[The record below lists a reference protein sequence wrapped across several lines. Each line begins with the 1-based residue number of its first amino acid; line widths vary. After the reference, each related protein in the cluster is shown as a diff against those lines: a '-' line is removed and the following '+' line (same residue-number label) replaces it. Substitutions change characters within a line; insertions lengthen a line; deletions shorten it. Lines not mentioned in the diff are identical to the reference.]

1 MKRCLLLLLLWSTL
15 STSAQNIFSND
26 STLRQIYNL
35 QYDRNPAEL
44 VKFLSNK
51 NANYREAAALGF
63 ASIQDSNYV
72 PQLLQQLVKEPK
84 ENVRIALVYSIS
96 QSNSWASYVG
106 LKKGIATEKNQNIA
120 NYYLEGLGKVAKED
134 LSQFYI
140 DHYNKQKKQSNEFV
154 NSFARSVFYAK
165 RNKQVDLSFEEDAL
179 DKILKTIKEK
189 QLGDTVLIAYL
200 YPKILGISDGSDIK
214 LGLEMPS
221 ISSYAEFEEQLNELP
236 SPYLQLNFLTNHRLN
251 AAFCK
256 QLLYSNHHIL
266 LRYHALDFLF
276 SSDDA
281 EQLVNRELALYLLG
295 TADIALISRLCEY
308 LKTKE
313 NPKNLVK
320 TEELKSTQAALTLP
334 RDYETWIDLEKT
346 ICQIEGRKY
355 VYKSYFEQGYQ
366 NPIDWNYV
374 MEIPQNTKVKITTNR
389 GEIVLQMKVNEAPAS
404 VANFLKC
411 VDTGY
416 YNGKYFHRM
425 VPNFVVQGGCP
436 RGDGWGGLNWAQRSE
451 FSNLLTY
458 KKGSVGLASSGKD
471 TEGVQFFI
479 THTFTPHLDG
489 RYTIFAEVISGLELI
504 NQMVVGDQMIRVEV
518 VK

>member
-1 MKRCLLLLLLWSTL
+1 MKRCVLLLLLWSSL
-15 STSAQNIFSND
+15 PTSAQNIFSND
-26 STLRQIYNL
+26 STLRHIYNL
-35 QYDRNPAEL
+35 QYDRNAADL
-44 VKFLSNK
+44 IKFVSDK
-51 NANYREAAALGF
+51 NVIYREAAALAF

-72 PQLLQQLVKEPK
+72 PQLLQQLSKEPK

-96 QSNSWASYVG
+96 QSNSWASYVA
-106 LKKGIATEKNQNIA
+106 LKKGIITEKNQNVA

-140 DHYNKQKKQSNEFV
+140 DHYNKQKKRSDEFL
-154 NSFARSVFYAK
+154 NSFTRSVFYAK
-165 RNKQVDLSFEEDAL
+165 RNKQVDLSFEDDAL
-179 DKILKTIKEK
+179 LKILKTIKEK
-189 QLGDTVLIAYL
+189 QLGDTALIAYL
-200 YPKILGISDGSDIK
+200 YPKILGLSDGSDLK
-214 LGLEMPS
+214 LGQEMPL
-221 ISSYAEFEEQLNELP
+221 ISSFAEFELQLNELP
-236 SPYLQLNFLTNHRLN
+236 SPYLQLNFLKNHKLN

-256 QLLYSNHHIL
+256 ELLYSNHHIL

-276 SSDDA
+276 SSADD
-281 EQLVNRELALYLLG
+281 EQLVDRDLVLYLLG

-308 LKTKE
+308 LRAQE

-320 TEELKSTQAALTLP
+320 IEALKSAQTGLTLP

-346 ICQIEGRKY
+346 ICQLEGRKY

-374 MEIPQNTKVKITTNR
+374 KAIPQNAKVKITTNR

-451 FSNLLTY
+451 FSNLLSY

-504 NQMVVGDQMIRVEV
+504 NQMVVGDQMLRVEV
-518 VK
+518 IK